1 MKFAS
6 RIFMWMLTLGILL
19 GVFGQEAEIAASLDA
34 LSTLKPEV
42 AQKRG
47 SVLLNLK
54 CADVQVTPLKGT
66 LLFQVVLLDFSHM
79 YAFST

>member
-1 MKFAS
+1 MDVDLRHLTGSVLFGLAS
-6 RIFMWMLTLGILL
+6 
-19 GVFGQEAEIAASLDA
+19 QEAEIAASLDA

-66 LLFQVVLLDFSHM
+66 LLFQVVLLDFLHV
-79 YAFST
+79 YAFSA